1 MCFCHCL
8 FWFLFSDHP
17 QLYSLLYFYC
27 IKDNIFTYKLSLFR
41 INCLFLNIFLLC
53 SHWSWIKWCHWFLS
67 RLSEVTFPG
76 RRRENTGLQKCRV
89 CTGKE
94 TQSAACRS
102 PTFRNK
108 AALSYLPGPM
118 GPWGDQ
124 RALASSFHGI
134 VWKIQTCHFLMGLS
148 KWKLLWPWRK
158 KIVPCSGK

>member
-1 MCFCHCL
+1 MAKVTGKTMKVTSSVRP
-8 FWFLFSDHP
+8 WG
-17 QLYSLLYFYC
+17 LLEQQTQVGAAESC
-27 IKDNIFTYKLSLFR
+27 PGPHSTKAPV
-41 INCLFLNIFLLC
+41 
-53 SHWSWIKWCHWFLS
+53 SWRVWAPDETWCHWFLS

-76 RRRENTGLQKCRV
+76 RRRENTGLQRCRV

-108 AALSYLPGPM
+108 AALSYLPGPV
-118 GPWGDQ
+118 GPWGDH